1 MTAQLIDGTA
11 IAQKVRD
18 EVKEK
23 VAKRL
28 AEGKSQPGLA
38 TVLVGDRIDSATY
51 VSMKQKACAE
61 LGMTSFHHPLPADV
75 TQEDLEKL
83 IKELNADPKVN
94 GILVQLPLPDHLDEE
109 SVLKL
114 IDIEKDVDGFS
125 PLNIG
130 RLAQKG
136 REPLFVPCT
145 PYGCIYLLKEAGVK
159 IAGANAVVLGRSN
172 IVGMPAALL
181 LIKENATVTVVHSK
195 TKDIP
200 AVLRDADIVIAAIGR
215 TQMVRGDWIK
225 PGAAVI
231 DVGINGIPM
240 LNEDGTPVIS
250 KKTGKPRQKLV
261 GDVNFDEAKEVAGFI
276 TPVPG
281 GVGPMTI
288 AMLMANT
295 YRAAEIQSS

>member
-1 MTAQLIDGTA
+1 MTAQIIDGKL

-18 EVKEK
+18 EVAAE
-23 VAKRL
+23 VAERTK
-28 AEGKSQPGLA
+28 AGKPQPVLA
-38 TVLVGDRIDSATY
+38 TVLVGDRVDSATY
-51 VSMKQKACAE
+51 VASKGKACQE
-61 LGMTSFHHPLPADV
+61 LGMGSVNHHIPSDIS
-75 TQEDLEKL
+75 QEDLEKL
-83 IKELNADPKVN
+83 IAELNADETVN

-109 SVLKL
+109 RVLRL

-145 PYGCIYLLKEAGVK
+145 PFGSIYLLEQAGVK
-159 IAGANAVVLGRSN
+159 IEGANAVVLGRSN

-181 LIKENATVTVVHSK
+181 LISKNATVTVCHSR
-195 TKDIP
+195 TKDLPGII
-200 AVLRDADIVIAAIGR
+200 RQADILIAAIGR
-215 TQMVRGDWIK
+215 GEMVKGDWIK
-225 PGAAVI
+225 PGAAII
-231 DVGINGIPM
+231 DVGIN
-240 LNEDGTPVIS
+240 S
-250 KKTGKPRQKLV
+250 KPDATKKKGYRLV
-261 GDVNFDEAKEVAGFI
+261 GDVEYDSCAEVAGYI

-295 YRAAEIQSS
+295 LKAAKIQQDK